1 MGLVVHGY
9 RRKWG
14 SINFICKRYMDLKAE
29 LLSLQLLE
37 IGVDTTDIIALMS
50 NYILNMTPQTLIRNQ
65 LFLPANI

>member
-1 MGLVVHGY
+1 
-9 RRKWG
+9 
-14 SINFICKRYMDLKAE
+14 MDLKAE